1 MNNRIQSI
9 AVNQAGPST
18 SNLSALQR
26 EVAIMAGR
34 LADLLRQRFKD
45 ETSVVSASLAFL
57 DYQYRDH
64 CADTA
69 QSFWTGKCIERLTE
83 DKHSPCCQLING
95 LKLLSLEVELFILA
109 GMADEHEGY
118 ADIFRTLHPSGQPL
132 VTLGLAAQLLC
143 NPSTGR
149 GQLRLA
155 VESSYS
161 ATLGLF
167 IREQEQPFYTC
178 SLRLPNL
185 IWSVLQGVNAW
196 PDNISLRPAT
206 PVLAGL
212 SCWLEQHD
220 TLQAHKQLDENHAC
234 SILLLAE
241 NVDIAAQRAVALCE
255 SSGLPCVLVDRAN
268 QLDHQAF
275 KLMLLH
281 CLVRGVTP
289 VLKINRE
296 ENSSNSIESLNLVS
310 YPYAIVICAEQG
322 SGVVASS
329 RPTLSLQVDTLD
341 SDSLREMWG
350 QLLPELS
357 EHSAQ
362 LAARFP
368 FEPAAAKNVCDDL
381 HYLYTG
387 KTEQIDLNAVA
398 DAVRTRSSRVLNSGV
413 QLIRPVA
420 SWQQLV
426 LQDPQLSQLKDASQ
440 RLFFQSCVLDDWQFL
455 KGRRG
460 ARGVRMLFVGPPGTG
475 KTLSAEVLANA
486 LNVDLLQVDL
496 SRVVSK
502 WIGETEKNLAEV
514 FLTAESAKAVLFFDE
529 ADALFGK
536 RTEVTDAHDRYANL
550 ETAYLLSRLERYDGL
565 AILATNYRQNI
576 DTAFTRRLEYII
588 EFEEPGFNERLKLWE
603 CHLPDQAPLDKDV
616 NLTELASLFAIV
628 GGHIR
633 NAAVSAAYMA
643 AQQECTIRQQH
654 FIDAIRRE
662 YEKSGKAFRE
672 ISTR

>member
-1 MNNRIQSI
+1 
-9 AVNQAGPST
+9 
-18 SNLSALQR
+18 
-26 EVAIMAGR
+26 
-34 LADLLRQRFKD
+34 
-45 ETSVVSASLAFL
+45 
-57 DYQYRDH
+57 
-64 CADTA
+64 
-69 QSFWTGKCIERLTE
+69 
-83 DKHSPCCQLING
+83 
-95 LKLLSLEVELFILA
+95 
-109 GMADEHEGY
+109 
-118 ADIFRTLHPSGQPL
+118 
-132 VTLGLAAQLLC
+132 
-143 NPSTGR
+143 
-149 GQLRLA
+149 
-155 VESSYS
+155 
-161 ATLGLF
+161 
-167 IREQEQPFYTC
+167 
-178 SLRLPNL
+178 
-185 IWSVLQGVNAW
+185 
-196 PDNISLRPAT
+196 
-206 PVLAGL
+206 
-212 SCWLEQHD
+212 
-220 TLQAHKQLDENHAC
+220 
-234 SILLLAE
+234 
-241 NVDIAAQRAVALCE
+241 
-255 SSGLPCVLVDRAN
+255 
-268 QLDHQAF
+268 
-275 KLMLLH
+275 
-281 CLVRGVTP
+281 
-289 VLKINRE
+289 
-296 ENSSNSIESLNLVS
+296 
-310 YPYAIVICAEQG
+310 
-322 SGVVASS
+322 
-329 RPTLSLQVDTLD
+329 
-341 SDSLREMWG
+341 MWG